1 MWEYGEAD
9 AQVDTAASTS
19 YFPLLR
25 LLSLFRPGTVR
36 FSSSLSEWFDWM
48 RAKLVFVSGSKS
60 GTSIVLALGHNS
72 IGRKQNQRVM
82 FSRDEIIVSAEHAD
96 ITYSDGKY
104 VLRDH
109 NSRNGTFVNW
119 ERILQKTLEP
129 GDIIE
134 FGRGGPSAQF
144 VLDTEAVMTPTLD
157 LAERGTP
164 DALDKLTTSQTK
176 GPDSTTTGVRRRF
189 PSTRDFVSLV
199 QGNKRRVL
207 INTIGLV
214 ALLAVVSAVAFWQVH
229 QRRGL
234 QDSLAEFALTL
245 DAERGTR
252 SVLERNLSNI
262 QVRYD
267 SLLKAVEASQRERRA
282 AEAAATRNVS
292 TRNVAARL
300 SGGVGLIVYSYGFTR
315 SGTKELLRYRTDAQN
330 TPLTRFNSRGRI
342 VPEVGF
348 GGDGPLVQRQ
358 GSATGFLVDSAGW
371 IITNRHV
378 AQPWSQ
384 DDGLQDLRMQG
395 WDVEPQF
402 ITLQIY
408 FPPGD
413 QSYPLRVEAV
423 SDRVDL
429 AIMRTSSRK
438 INAPILPLST
448 EDRLIPPGEHIAFI
462 GYPTGVHNL
471 LFRVADDRR
480 NEILS
485 RVGEEPVDLAREL
498 ARLGQIQPL
507 VTSGDISDTTD
518 TEIIHTAAATGGGSG
533 GPLIATSGRVVAIHY
548 AAVRSPIRGDPF
560 QTQRGVRA
568 SFAWELMPAWLRNKL
583 RQ

>member
-1 MWEYGEAD
+1 
-9 AQVDTAASTS
+9 
-19 YFPLLR
+19 
-25 LLSLFRPGTVR
+25 
-36 FSSSLSEWFDWM
+36 
-48 RAKLVFVSGSKS
+48 
-60 GTSIVLALGHNS
+60 
-72 IGRKQNQRVM
+72 M

-96 ITYSDGKY
+96 ITYRDGKY

-144 VLDTEAVMTPTLD
+144 VLDTEAAMTPTLD
-157 LAERGTP
+157 LADRGMP
-164 DALDKLTTSQTK
+164 DALRKLTTSHTK
-176 GPDSTTTGVRRRF
+176 GPDSTTTGALRRF

-199 QGNKRRVL
+199 QRNKRRALV
-207 INTIGLV
+207 NTIGLV
-214 ALLAVVSAVAFWQVH
+214 ALLAVVSAVAFWQVR
-229 QRRGL
+229 QRSGL

-252 SVLERNLSNI
+252 SVLERNLTDI

-267 SLLKAVEASQRERRA
+267 SLLETVEAAQRERRA

-330 TPLTRFNSRGRI
+330 MPLTRFNSQGQI
-342 VPEVGF
+342 VPEVDF
-348 GGDGPLVQRQ
+348 GGDGPPVQRQ

-371 IITNRHV
+371 VITNRHV

-384 DDGLQDLRMQG
+384 DSTALLSLRMQG

-402 ITLQIY
+402 ITIQIY

-423 SDRVDL
+423 SDQVDL
-429 AIMRTSSRK
+429 AVMRTSSRQ
-438 INAPILPLST
+438 IEAPILPLSS

-485 RVGEEPVDLAREL
+485 RVSEEPVDLAQEL

-568 SFAWELMPAWLRNKL
+568 GFAWKLLPAWLRNKL

>member
-1 MWEYGEAD
+1 M
-9 AQVDTAASTS
+9 Q
-19 YFPLLR
+19 
-25 LLSLFRPGTVR
+25 
-36 FSSSLSEWFDWM
+36 
-48 RAKLVFVSGSKS
+48 AKLIFVSGSKS
-60 GTSIVLALGHNS
+60 GTSVVLALGRNS
-72 IGRKQNQRVM
+72 IGRKRNQRVR
-82 FSRDEIIVSAEHAD
+82 FSPDEIIVSAEHAD
-96 ITYSDGKY
+96 ITYSDGRY

-119 ERILQKTLEP
+119 ERILQKTLES

-144 VLDTEAVMTPTLD
+144 VLDTEAAMTPTLD
-157 LAERGTP
+157 LAEKGAP
-164 DALDKLTTSQTK
+164 DALRKLTPSQTK

-199 QGNKRRVL
+199 QRNKRRAF

-214 ALLAVVSAVAFWQVH
+214 TLLGVVSAVAFWQVR
-229 QRRGL
+229 QRRTL

-245 DAERGTR
+245 DAERGTS
-252 SVLERNLSNI
+252 SVLERNLTDI

-267 SLLKAVEASQRERRA
+267 SLLKAVEAAERERRA

-315 SGTKELLRYRTDAQN
+315 SGTNELLRHRTDAQN
-330 TPLTRFNSRGRI
+330 MPLTRFNSRGQI
-342 VPEVGF
+342 VPEVDF
-348 GGDGPLVQRQ
+348 GGDGPPVQRQ

-384 DDGLQDLRMQG
+384 DDGLLELRMQG

-413 QSYPLRVEAV
+413 QSYPLRVEAI

-429 AIMRTSSRK
+429 AVMRTSSRQ
-438 INAPILPLST
+438 IEAPVLPLSS

-462 GYPTGVHNL
+462 GYPTGVYNL
-471 LFRVADDRR
+471 LFRVADEQR

-485 RVGEEPVDLAREL
+485 RVGEQPVDLAREL

-518 TEIIHTAAATGGGSG
+518 TEIIHTAAATVGGSG

-568 SFAWELMPAWLRNKL
+568 AFAWELLPAWLRTKL